1 MRKLFLTLSTI
12 LFFVF
17 SIQAQTP
24 DPNVEKR
31 VESLLAQMTL
41 EEKIE
46 LLGGV
51 NFFQVKGAPRVGLP
65 LMTTADSPFGIRF
78 NSRSTL
84 YAGGINLAATWNTAL
99 ARQIGTQ
106 IGRDAR
112 ARGVHFN
119 LGPGVNIYR
128 SPLNGRNFEY
138 FGEDP
143 FLASRLAVGYI
154 DGVQSQ
160 GVSAT
165 VKHFLGNNSEF
176 DRHDSD
182 SVIDERAL
190 REIYLPAFEAAVK
203 EAKTGAIM
211 DSYNLVNG
219 THLTANSRFN
229 TELLRGEWG
238 FTGVVMSDWDA
249 TYDTLGAANGGLDL
263 EMPFGKFLN
272 QRALKPLLESGQVK
286 QATIDEKVRRIL
298 RLAARM
304 GWLDRGQKDSA
315 IAMFNAQGQAAT
327 LQASREGMV
336 LLKNENSILP
346 FDKTKIKSVAV
357 IGPNAYP
364 TAKLGGGSATIVPY
378 NSVSF
383 LEGISEQM
391 GAAGSVVHA
400 DGITSVLKAIND
412 TKFTSDAG
420 GNSPGLKFERFDNA
434 NLEGAPKSSGTE
446 RNIKTGAPFDL
457 GALALGEFQIEF
469 VSAFS
474 TRWTGYYT
482 PRAAGKHD
490 LFVQQSGFSPAGFRL
505 YVDDRL
511 VADRWKLTN
520 AVLEPYELDFSAQ
533 PHKIV
538 VEFHAATGFGNPM
551 LRAGIVAQGSWVD
564 GEAVEMAKKSDAVV
578 LAVGFDALTESEGFD
593 RTFALPP
600 GQTELIKAITAVNK
614 NTVVVITSGGGVDMT
629 PWLDGTR
636 GVLQAWYS
644 GQEGGTALGEI
655 LFGKVNPS
663 GHLPATFER
672 RAEDNPTF
680 NNYYETPGTNKIE
693 YREGIFVGYRGYEK
707 NNVKPLFPFGYGLSY
722 TTFKYEN
729 FAAQSLG
736 GERYEVSFDVTNTGK
751 LDGAAVPQ
759 LYVAERAP
767 TLPRPVKELKGF
779 SKINL
784 KAGQTGRVT
793 IPLDFRSFAFY
804 DAAARQWR
812 ANPGKYDILIGSS
825 SANIELKGEIT
836 R

>member
-17 SIQAQTP
+17 SIQAQIL

-31 VESLLAQMTL
+31 VEALLAQMTL

-99 ARQIGTQ
+99 AEQIGTQ

-219 THLTANSRFN
+219 THLTENSRFN

-286 QATIDEKVRRIL
+286 QSTIDEKVRRIL

-304 GWLDRGQKDSA
+304 GWLDRRQKDSA

-364 TAKLGGGSATIVPY
+364 TAKLGGGSATVVPY

-420 GNSPGLKFERFDNA
+420 GKSPGLKFERFDNA
-434 NLEGAPKSSGTE
+434 NLEGTPKSVGSE
-446 RNIKTGAPFDL
+446 RNIKIGAPFDL

-474 TRWTGYYT
+474 ARWTGYYT
-482 PRAAGKHD
+482 PQAAGKHD

-520 AVLEPYELDFSAQ
+520 AILEPYELDFSAQ
-533 PHKIV
+533 AHKIV
-538 VEFHAATGFGNPM
+538 VEFHAA
-551 LRAGIVAQGSWVD
+551 
-564 GEAVEMAKKSDAVV
+564 
-578 LAVGFDALTESEGFD
+578 
-593 RTFALPP
+593 
-600 GQTELIKAITAVNK
+600 
-614 NTVVVITSGGGVDMT
+614 
-629 PWLDGTR
+629 
-636 GVLQAWYS
+636 
-644 GQEGGTALGEI
+644 
-655 LFGKVNPS
+655 
-663 GHLPATFER
+663 
-672 RAEDNPTF
+672 
-680 NNYYETPGTNKIE
+680 
-693 YREGIFVGYRGYEK
+693 
-707 NNVKPLFPFGYGLSY
+707 
-722 TTFKYEN
+722 
-729 FAAQSLG
+729 
-736 GERYEVSFDVTNTGK
+736 
-751 LDGAAVPQ
+751 
-759 LYVAERAP
+759 
-767 TLPRPVKELKGF
+767 
-779 SKINL
+779 
-784 KAGQTGRVT
+784 
-793 IPLDFRSFAFY
+793 
-804 DAAARQWR
+804 
-812 ANPGKYDILIGSS
+812 
-825 SANIELKGEIT
+825 
-836 R
+836 